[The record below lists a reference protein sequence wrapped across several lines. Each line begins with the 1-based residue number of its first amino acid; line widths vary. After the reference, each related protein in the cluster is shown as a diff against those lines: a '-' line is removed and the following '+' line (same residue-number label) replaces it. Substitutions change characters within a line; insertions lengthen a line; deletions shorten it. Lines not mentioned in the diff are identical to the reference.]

1 LHDFGSIIDHLIGVV
16 SGCRIHS
23 LPERDDCD
31 DEEVTDYEAD
41 DESGYAESGGY
52 DLDEWYYTVH
62 CACSPASFASV
73 V

>member
-1 LHDFGSIIDHLIGVV
+1 V

-31 DEEVTDYEAD
+31 DEEVTDYEAE

-52 DLDEWYYTVH
+52 DLDEWYYAVH
-62 CACSPASFASV
+62 CA
-73 V
+73 